1 MRFSDEFLKELMD
14 RNDIEEV
21 VSEYVNLGR
30 TSGSNRFGLCPFH
43 SEKTPSFSVNRDKQI
58 FYCFGCHKGGDVIN
72 FIMSIENLSFPEA
85 VEFLAKRVNME
96 MPADSGDKEDGR
108 RKRMAA
114 LNRAAAL
121 YFYKFLCRD
130 PSGPAAGYMEK
141 RKIRPETAVHF
152 GLGYAP
158 DSWDGLRNAMRE
170 KGFHDS
176 EMYAAGLVRKGKNG
190 SYYDTFRGRLMFPV
204 IDVRG
209 TVIGFSG
216 RVLGDGEPKYM
227 NSPET
232 LLYNKR
238 KNLYALNFARQSK
251 KGYILLCEGNVD
263 VVSLHQAGF
272 DSAVA
277 TLGTAL
283 TPEQARLLSRYTS
296 EIVLAYDNDG
306 AGIRASQRAIGI
318 LEQLQVQVRVLQL
331 QGAKDPDEYIQKFGA
346 ASFENRIHAS
356 EDQMDYQLQR
366 LLDRCDLRQDDQKIA
381 FVRQA
386 ASLVASQP
394 GAVER
399 EVYAMRVASLTGIK
413 QEIIMKAVEQ
423 TRRRKENGLRRQKE
437 KETHPARAIQ
447 PRNRDLQYTDPRSAA
462 AEEGLIRLLSLDAA
476 LEKEA
481 EFPAP
486 EEFSSPV
493 LQHIYTIL
501 LEEARDSDQ
510 TGSGVRSALL
520 SPDEMEILAGIL
532 QKPGSL
538 QNARQAVA
546 DYTRVIRE
554 QKKIREGTDDLRA
567 LAQEMKDKKG
577 YQP

>member
-1 MRFSDEFLKELMD
+1 MRFSDEFLQEVRD
-14 RNDIEEV
+14 RNDIEDV
-21 VSEYVNLGR
+21 VSEYVQLGR

-72 FIMSIENLSFPEA
+72 FIMNIENLTFPES
-85 VEFLAKRVNME
+85 VEFLAKRANLE
-96 MPADSGDKEDGR
+96 IPADPGDKGDNR
-108 RKRMAA
+108 RRRMAE
-114 LNRAAAL
+114 LNRAAAR
-121 YFYKFLCRD
+121 YFHECLRGD
-130 PSGPAAGYMEK
+130 SGGPAAAYMEK
-141 RKIRPETAVHF
+141 RKILPATAVHF

-158 DSWDGLRNAMRE
+158 DSWDSLRNAMRDQ
-170 KGFHDS
+170 GFHDS

-238 KNLYALNFARQSK
+238 KNLYALNFARKSK
-251 KGYILLCEGNVD
+251 KNYIILCEGNVD
-263 VVSLHQAGF
+263 VISMHQAGF

-296 EIVLAYDNDG
+296 EIILAYDSDG
-306 AGIRASQRAIGI
+306 AGVRASQRAIGI
-318 LEQLQVQVRVLQL
+318 LEQLQVHVRVLQL
-331 QGAKDPDEYIQKFGA
+331 PGAKDPDEYIRKFGQT
-346 ASFENRIHAS
+346 SFENQILAS
-356 EDQMDYQLQR
+356 ADQMDYQLQK
-366 LLDRCDLRQDDQKIA
+366 LLDHYDLKQDDQKIA

-386 ASLVASQP
+386 ATLIAVQP

-399 EVYAMRVASLTGIK
+399 EVYAMRIASMTGIK
-413 QEIIMKAVEQ
+413 QEIIKNTVDRV
-423 TRRRKENGLRRQKE
+423 RRQREDGLRRQRE
-437 KETHPARAIQ
+437 KDTHPVRTLQ
-447 PRNRDLQYTDPRSAA
+447 PRNRDLQYSDPRSAA
-462 AEEGLIRLLSLDAA
+462 AEEGLIRLLSQDPA
-476 LEKEA
+476 LMRET
-481 EFPAP
+481 EFPDA

-493 LQHIYTIL
+493 LRHIYTIL
-501 LEEARDSDQ
+501 REEADDQ
-510 TGSGVRSALL
+510 GGSGTAVHSALL

-532 QKPGSL
+532 QQPGSL
-538 QNARQAVA
+538 TNSQQAVE
-546 DYTRVIRE
+546 DYTQVIRE
-554 QKKIREGTDDLRA
+554 QKKIREGTGDLRA
-567 LAQEMKDKKG
+567 LAEEMKNKKG
-577 YQP
+577 YHS